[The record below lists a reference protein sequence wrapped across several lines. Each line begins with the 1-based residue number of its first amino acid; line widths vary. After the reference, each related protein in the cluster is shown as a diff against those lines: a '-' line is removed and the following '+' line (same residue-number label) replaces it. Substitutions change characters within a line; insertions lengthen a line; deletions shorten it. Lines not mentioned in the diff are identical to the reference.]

1 MHVHVIGPVVISP
14 PLASYIDKGLPS
26 PNKGRVIPDAVAVI
40 SDPHIPALRSIFA
53 I

>member
-1 MHVHVIGPVVISP
+1 MPIHVIGPVVISL
-14 PLASYIDKGLPS
+14 PLASYIDNVLPS
-26 PNKGRVIPDAVAVI
+26 PHKGRVIPDAVAVI